1 MCPALP
7 TLVHDTTLD
16 LLPIERYPR
25 VISDFSCPLIQLP
38 TKSFQVYLLNNSR
51 IHSFSPVLE
60 NSALATVH
68 HFLHQTPFLHSI
80 PTALVLLP
88 QVFAHGFSS
97 PWKAYLNRCTL
108 GHSLNCPSSAKP
120 TVTHRQEWPQTPSPT
135 TLSCTYTHCIMT
147 ICFHLGSELLES
159 RFTHCYNP
167 CTLLNRYS
175 LNFLNGWMDE
185 LPKKAVHLWRASL
198 KGNCFPD
205 TSPSN
210 VQITSWRWDSVWV
223 FCMAHQLSC
232 SGTSEWVQSNF
243 CNVTLPSCQS
253 LNNRMGGGCWI
264 HLLAFKS

>member
-175 LNFLNGWMDE
+175 LNFLNGWMSFQ
-185 LPKKAVHLWRASL
+185 KKLFIC
-198 KGNCFPD
+198 G
-205 TSPSN
+205 
-210 VQITSWRWDSVWV
+210 
-223 FCMAHQLSC
+223 
-232 SGTSEWVQSNF
+232 E
-243 CNVTLPSCQS
+243 
-253 LNNRMGGGCWI
+253 
-264 HLLAFKS
+264 HLLRETASPTHHPAMYR